1 MSDVIE
7 LVDGQIYRWQ
17 WRDET
22 RHKDGLRDWGTYHC
36 KSRIAVVRNGMLIDT
51 YWYGFSPEY
60 AIKVEAVKLTFYGD
74 ESWPTLYP
82 GNERY
87 YDRADIC
94 DMRHANYS
102 SAPIYLRPGAQ
113 RKDVAVF
120 QVIEELEAEAERLT
134 RDAASKMKRA
144 AEARDLLAQG
154 KLDEVSL

>member
-7 LVDGQIYRWQ
+7 LVEGQIYRWQ
-17 WRDET
+17 WSDDA

-36 KSRIAVVRNGMLIDT
+36 KSRIAVVRSGRLIDT
-51 YWYGFSPEY
+51 YWYGFSSEH
-60 AIKVEAVKLTFYGD
+60 AIRPEAVELTLYGD
-74 ESWPTLYP
+74 ESWPKIYP
-82 GNERY
+82 GQERY

-113 RKDVAVF
+113 RKDAAVL
-120 QVIEELEAEAERLT
+120 QVIEDLEAEAERLT
-134 RDAASKMKRA
+134 RDAAWKLKRA
-144 AEARDLLAQG
+144 AEARDLVAQG